1 MQNNDEAE
9 LIAHS
14 LRHDATA
21 YGVLVDRYKHALYR
35 HCFAIV
41 RDEDVAEDIAQQT
54 FITAYYK
61 LTQFD
66 ESRRFSTWL
75 FKIATNTALNW
86 LKKSSKEVAMT
97 DDIMASIA
105 STHRSP
111 DDEAVHEELRRAV
124 QHLEP
129 KYQAVISLYYWQGL
143 SYHDIA
149 DVLGAPL
156 GSVKVWMS
164 RAKSQLRKE
173 LA

>member
-1 MQNNDEAE
+1 MIPTKHLASV
-9 LIAHS
+9 LITLVACFGV
-14 LRHDATA
+14 A
-21 YGVLVDRYKHALYR
+21 YASDHLTGVPVYPESRT
-35 HCFAIV
+35 
-41 RDEDVAEDIAQQT
+41 VAEGST
-54 FITAYYK
+54 S
-61 LTQFD
+61 FD
-66 ESRRFSTWL
+66 
-75 FKIATNTALNW
+75 
-86 LKKSSKEVAMT
+86 
-97 DDIMASIA
+97 
-105 STHRSP
+105 